1 MKLLCISNGHGEDA
15 IALRILAPL
24 QKRNSSISLSAL
36 PLTGSGSAYLSAAVP
51 IIGPTQVMPSGGFIN
66 RDLQQLTGDLKQGLL
81 GLTRSQ
87 LTALKVWAKTGDR
100 ILAVGDIVPLLFAYL
115 SGLPYAFVG
124 TAKSDYW
131 LRDEQGKLPTTQPF
145 PANLGETLA
154 GWSGSVY
161 LPWERWLMARP
172 RCRAIFVRD
181 ALTAQRLQS
190 LGLGAHYL
198 GNPMMDN
205 LAPSGQLSAP
215 LDHIT
220 RNLCPPSE
228 PLPPAPE
235 PASFA
240 LQSGPTKSARPDRAK
255 ATALYVT
262 PKQHSI
268 SPLTILLI
276 PGSRP
281 TEAYENWANILAAA
295 PGLIETFGHR
305 PLILLAAIAPSLSVE
320 TLQASLIPA
329 WQSLPASATNP
340 YPTYT
345 QQNLTLLL
353 INDAYSDCLHHADL
367 AIATA
372 GTATEQFIGLGKPAI
387 TLPGNGPQFTPTFA
401 TIQAKMLGPS
411 IQIVTNSTQ
420 IGSAIAKLIHDPD
433 RLQLIYQNGKQRM
446 GEPGAGQRIAT
457 QLLKTLTPPYPTPL
471 NS

>member
-15 IALRILAPL
+15 IALRILTSL
-24 QKRNSSISLSAL
+24 QKCDPSISLSAL
-36 PLTGSGSAYLSAAVP
+36 PLTGSGSAYLSAAIP

-87 LTALKVWAKTGDR
+87 LAALKTWAKPGNF

-145 PANLGETLA
+145 PANLWETLE

-161 LPWERWLMARP
+161 LPWERWLMTRP
-172 RCRAIFVRD
+172 RCHAIFVRD
-181 ALTAQRLQS
+181 ALTAQRLQR
-190 LGLGAHYL
+190 LGLSAHHL

-205 LAPSGQLSAP
+205 LAPTGQLSAP
-215 LDHIT
+215 VSQINSQIISSQIIST
-220 RNLCPPSE
+220 ARPQSE
-228 PLPPAPE
+228 PT
-235 PASFA
+235 
-240 LQSGPTKSARPDRAK
+240 PTAFQATSAIPDRAK

-262 PKQHSI
+262 PKQQFI
-268 SPLTILLI
+268 LPLTITLI

-281 TEAYENWANILAAA
+281 TEVYENWGNILAAT
-295 PGLIETFGHR
+295 PGLTEIFRHR
-305 PLILLAAIAPSLSVE
+305 PLILLAAIAPSLSLQ
-320 TLQASLIPA
+320 TLQTPLTPH
-329 WQSLPASATNP
+329 WQPVPPSATNP

-345 QQNLTLLL
+345 HQNLTLLL
-353 INDAYSDCLHHADL
+353 INDAYSDCLHRGDL

-372 GTATEQFIGLGKPAI
+372 GTATEQFVGFGKPAI

-411 IQIVTNSTQ
+411 IQIVTDPTQ
-420 IGSAIAKLIHDPD
+420 VGSAMAKLIHDPD
-433 RLQLIYQNGKQRM
+433 RLQIIHQNGKQRM

-457 QLLKTLTPPYPTPL
+457 HLLKTLLPHQ
-471 NS
+471 SQ